1 MINKKNMI
9 FLDAETSNFGDPVF
23 DVVFF
28 TNHLLIK
35 SIYLPQKKNNFLLAY
50 KNFFNCLLKESKS
63 NIFKRGSVIPITE
76 ILSISKQDSNPSEII
91 FCPPTPKNLA
101 FGYLPFK
108 ECISFLPNS
117 SPDFSPAT
125 TAILGFSN
133 SFFLELDDINEQ
145 YHGKISL

>member
-1 MINKKNMI
+1 MSHSIIN
-9 FLDAETSNFGDPVF
+9 DQ
-23 DVVFF
+23 
-28 TNHLLIK
+28 LITK
-35 SIYLPQKKNNFLLAY
+35 SLASA
-50 KNFFNCLLKESKS
+50 KTIAMVGVSSIKKESKS